1 MNATKNYTGR
11 NGSQTVIGGEIR
23 VKAGAKM
30 VLEPGAQLTGLP
42 TAESMQD
49 ASGDIS
55 TVAALR
61 AEHNALLAKLRAAGL
76 MAADE

>member
-11 NGSQTVIGGEIR
+11 NGSQTVIGGELR
-23 VKAGAKM
+23 VKAGAKL
-30 VLEPGAQLTGLP
+30 VLEAGATITGLP
-42 TAESMQD
+42 TADSMQD
-49 ASGDIS
+49 ANGDVS

-76 MAADE
+76 MAAGE